1 MPDTKSHP
9 LDWALWFFWIMATS
23 VGWVVGPLLF
33 SGIPLAASGV
43 AIAALQWAVLNQRI
57 QRAWRWA
64 VVSSL
69 GWIIGVILLVIFAPT
84 GLNIFA
90 APLLGGIL
98 GLGQWFV
105 LRSDFR
111 WAGWW
116 IVISILAWTIGLAIM
131 PGSLTSGSLP
141 GAFTG
146 LALIFLFR
154 SGSRKA
160 AKN

>member
-1 MPDTKSHP
+1 MPEINYHP
-9 LDWALWFFWIMATS
+9 LDWALYFFWIMATT

-43 AIAALQWAVLNQRI
+43 AIAALQWAVLNHRI

-64 VVSSL
+64 AVSSM
-69 GWIIGVILLVIFAPT
+69 GWIVGVIFLVILAPT
-84 GLNIFA
+84 DQNILA

-98 GLGQWFV
+98 GLGQWFL
-105 LRSDFR
+105 LRDEVD

-116 IVISILAWTIGLAIM
+116 IVSSILAWTIGLVIM

-141 GAFTG
+141 GAITG
-146 LALIFLFR
+146 LTLIILFGY
-154 SGSRKA
+154 GSK
-160 AKN
+160 KTVKS

>member
-1 MPDTKSHP
+1 MPDTKSQP
-9 LDWALWFFWIMATS
+9 LDWALWFFWIIATTI
-23 VGWVVGPLLF
+23 GWLVGPLLF

-43 AIAALQWAVLNQRI
+43 AIAALQWAVLNHRI

-69 GWIIGVILLVIFAPT
+69 GWIIGVILLVIFVPT
-84 GLNIFA
+84 GLNILA

-98 GLGQWFV
+98 GLGQWFL
-105 LRSDFR
+105 LRYEVD

-116 IVISILAWTIGLAIM
+116 IVSSILAWTIGLVIM

-141 GAFTG
+141 GAITG
-146 LALIFLFR
+146 LTLIFLFR
-154 SGSRKA
+154 DGLKKA
-160 AKN
+160 ERN

>member
-1 MPDTKSHP
+1 MPDTKPHP
-9 LDWALWFFWIMATS
+9 LDWALWFFWIMATT

-43 AIAALQWAVLNQRI
+43 AISALQWAVLNHRI

-84 GLNIFA
+84 GLNIYA
-90 APLLGGIL
+90 APVLGGIL
-98 GLGQWFV
+98 GLGQWFI
-105 LRSDFR
+105 LRR
-111 WAGWW
+111 EVGRAGWW
-116 IVISILAWTIGLAIM
+116 IIISILAWTIGLVIM

-141 GAFTG
+141 GAITG
-146 LALIFLFR
+146 FALIILFGY
-154 SGSRKA
+154 GSKKA
-160 AKN
+160 LKS